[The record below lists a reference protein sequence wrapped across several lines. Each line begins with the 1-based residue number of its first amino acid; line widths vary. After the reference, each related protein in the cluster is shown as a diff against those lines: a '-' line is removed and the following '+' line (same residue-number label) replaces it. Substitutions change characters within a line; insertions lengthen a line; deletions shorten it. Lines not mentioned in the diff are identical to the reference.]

1 MSELNPHNKRRSRRL
16 PFRKL
21 IKYGNKKSQHR
32 GYTINLSRHGMV
44 IESSRTYTENTPIII
59 EILDSLNDNKD
70 INATTKVLGKVVWY
84 NKGISQTSRMGIE
97 FLTYSQDLELEY
109 ESKEYR

>member
-1 MSELNPHNKRRSRRL
+1 MSELNSHNKRRSHRL

-44 IESSRTYTENTPIII
+44 IESSKTYPENTPLVI
-59 EILDSLNDNKD
+59 EILDRLGESEE
-70 INATTKVLGKVVWY
+70 ASTKVLGKVVWY
-84 NKGISQTSRMGIE
+84 NKGISNTGKMGIE
-97 FLTYSQDLELEY
+97 FLTQSKNLEHEFEERDY
-109 ESKEYR
+109 H

>member
-1 MSELNPHNKRRSRRL
+1 MNESSTHNKRRSRRL

-44 IESSRTYTENTPIII
+44 IESSRTYVENTPIVI
-59 EILDSLNDNKD
+59 EILDALNNSKD
-70 INATTKVLGKVVWY
+70 INATTKVLGKVIWY
-84 NKGISQTSRMGIE
+84 NEGVSRTSKMGIE

-109 ESKEYR
+109 ESKEYH